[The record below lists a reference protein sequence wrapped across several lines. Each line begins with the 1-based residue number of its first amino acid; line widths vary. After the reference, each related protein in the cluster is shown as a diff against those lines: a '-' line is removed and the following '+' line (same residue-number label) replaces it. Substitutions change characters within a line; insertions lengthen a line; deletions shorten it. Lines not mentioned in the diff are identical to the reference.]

1 MWPSGV
7 GSRQPCPRESALRK
21 AAISGNINAL
31 PQHVPTGR
39 SVRVFICANPDGPK
53 ALLKIDESKIRQT
66 KFAGSSAHAAYDT
79 KKEREEETG
88 PVRIHYSDHL
98 EDSENERT
106 GGRKVGHNKKP
117 WALTQTVQY
126 DHCLYTEAE
135 RNALKEH
142 VYPKLRD
149 FCRENYG
156 IEFQVVDLYWGT
168 DPEEWDSPDLQRLR
182 MKLLEECLKTSAGPC
197 FVIVSGLP

>member
-39 SVRVFICANPDGPK
+39 SVRVFICANPD
-53 ALLKIDESKIRQT
+53 D
-66 KFAGSSAHAAYDT
+66 
-79 KKEREEETG
+79 
-88 PVRIHYSDHL
+88 
-98 EDSENERT
+98 
-106 GGRKVGHNKKP
+106 
-117 WALTQTVQY
+117 
-126 DHCLYTEAE
+126 TEAE

-168 DPEEWDSPDLQRLR
+168 DPEEWESPDLQRLR

-197 FVIVSGLP
+197 FVVSITHR